1 MIGQDEIIQIV
12 AKEHDVVL
20 GKDDAVLVFLT
31 VHDTLLKARM
41 EELESELQ
49 AKMLR
54 ITDQYQERAKTLA
67 ESIVGNAVR
76 KIAAE
81 RQEIQNGM
89 QRLCQQEKTD
99 MGQLI
104 RTVKLAAGVV
114 SAALIIAAMTIT
126 FFNSTYP

>member
-1 MIGQDEIIQIV
+1 MIDQDEIIRIV

-31 VHDTLLKARM
+31 IYDTLMKARM
-41 EELESELQ
+41 EELESGLR

-67 ESIVGNAVR
+67 ESIVGDAVC

-81 RQEIQNGM
+81 GQKLQNGM

>member
-1 MIGQDEIIQIV
+1 MIDQEEIIRIV
-12 AKEHDVVL
+12 AKEYDLLLDKKDPVL
-20 GKDDAVLVFLT
+20 DFLA

-41 EELESELQ
+41 EELESGLR

-67 ESIVGNAVR
+67 ESIVGDAVC

-81 RQEIQNGM
+81 GQELQNGM
-89 QRLCQQEKTD
+89 QRLRQQEKTD